1 MRTCWF
7 LSLSSSEDQAGSSG
21 LWWQVQSALKRI
33 ARKTVSTVTFSYLA
47 HTPHFTSGQRWQVRG
62 DCVWPTSG
70 KGTMAIQNHEGYHS
84 VGSLSNTNDRLTF
97 VWILVLRV
105 WTTLTGSSSVN
116 RQFAGFPEERW
127 RGQSAASKANWL
139 FCPGEVLKIQG
150 ARKFAK
156 TSLLQC
162 HDVPGKRHL
171 CWVFPRSGSEKKAFW
186 GARPWR
192 QWWVFHTEGMCVPV
206 SGSDLDVTFPKTRQL
221 LRLTLMPA
229 PAREALRRE
238 GSLGALFWRHNPK
251 WSEHSA

>member
-21 LWWQVQSALKRI
+21 LWRQVQSAVKRI
-33 ARKTVSTVTFSYLA
+33 ARKTVSTVTFSY
-47 HTPHFTSGQRWQVRG
+47 
-62 DCVWPTSG
+62 WPTRHISHQV
-70 KGTMAIQNHEGYHS
+70 KG
-84 VGSLSNTNDRLTF
+84 DRLEGTAF
-97 VWILVLRV
+97 DQLQEKAPWPYRITKAIILWVPSLIVVIVWLVWISILC
-105 WTTLTGSSSVN
+105 TLTGSSSVN

-156 TSLLQC
+156 TSLLHC
-162 HDVPGKRHL
+162 HDVPGRRHL

-186 GARPWR
+186 GALPWR
-192 QWWVFHTEGMCVPV
+192 QWWVFHTEGMCVRM

-221 LRLTLMPA
+221 LRLMFMPA
-229 PAREALRRE
+229 PAREALWRK
-238 GSLGALFWRHNPK
+238 GSLGAPFWRHNPK
-251 WSEHSA
+251 WSEHST